1 MSVSR
6 LKKWRILS
14 SEYRIHTKF
23 LRLRSDR
30 VELPSGA
37 VVEDY
42 FVRESRGFC
51 IVCALTPADEILLVR
66 QYKHG
71 IGEVVTELPAGM
83 IDEDESPEACAV
95 RELAEETGYTG
106 SPPELVRTFYA
117 DPTNATARFFVFV
130 IRDARPTQPQAFDP
144 TEDIDVEFARVD
156 EVRAM
161 ALDGRIGAGSQ
172 VAAVLVS
179 LVYLGR

>member
-1 MSVSR
+1 MSEHR
-6 LKKWRILS
+6 LQKWRILS
-14 SEYRIHTKF
+14 SDYRIETKF

-30 VELPSGA
+30 VELPSGV

-51 IVCALTPADEILLVR
+51 VIFAITADEQILLVR

-83 IDEDESPEACAV
+83 IDEDESPEACAA
-95 RELAEETGYTG
+95 RELVEETGYTG
-106 SPPELVRTFYA
+106 TPPELVRTFYA
-117 DPTNATARFFVFV
+117 DPTNATARFFLFMV
-130 IRDARPTQPQAFDP
+130 RDARPTHAQVFDL
-144 TEDIDVEFARVD
+144 TEDIDVQLAGID

-161 ALDGRIGAGSQ
+161 ALDGRIAAGSQ
-172 VAAVLVS
+172 VAAVLVA
-179 LVYLGR
+179 LAHLDR